1 MRRRGGSAAPAR
13 AGNGAAK
20 SNGREGVGVLSDGA
34 SMSKVPSALLLDVSN
49 KLGATPTLTDALR
62 TLVELTTSTIGSE
75 RGAIFLNDASTR
87 ELFSR
92 IRDGKFEREIRM
104 PNTVGFAGHVFISGE
119 ALRIDDAYSD
129 SRFNRSIDEMTGYT
143 TKTILCVP
151 LMTLKG
157 ERIGIAQLLN
167 KSQGHFTQ
175 DDLELLQAMV
185 EQAAVAI
192 EHHRTVET
200 IEKERVQQLQFL
212 EVVTEISS
220 ELKLGPLLAKL
231 IGTITKMLDAE
242 RSTLFINDDK
252 HNELYTMLGEG
263 LGATQIR
270 FPNNRGIAG
279 AVFQSGD
286 TINIPHA
293 YADLRF
299 NPAFDRQTGFFT
311 RSILCVPVVNKQ
323 GKAIGV
329 TQVLN
334 KRGGQFTDEDEAR
347 LKAFTSQI
355 SIGIEN
361 AKLFDD
367 VQNIKNYNLSM
378 LESMTNGVIT
388 LDENEKIVTC
398 NAAGLRMMKQR
409 ASELVEKP
417 AAEVFTG
424 SNAWVMDMVHKVEE
438 KLKALANQPMRRRSD
453 RQAPQENVV
462 DAELTFAGEKLSVNL
477 TVLPL
482 IGITGAKLGSMMM
495 IEDIST
501 EKRVKSTMARYMDPS
516 LAEQVLQ
523 AGQDLLG
530 GQSKIA
536 TILFSD
542 IKGFTT
548 LTEELGAAETVS
560 LLNEYFTLMV
570 DCVSQEGGMLD
581 KFIGDAVMAVFGTPI
596 AHDDDADR
604 AVRTAIAMMG
614 ALEIYNGRRR
624 AENRKTIDIR
634 VGVNT
639 DSIVSGNIGSPKRM
653 DYTVIGDGVNLAS
666 RLEGACKAYGAHILV
681 STNTFE
687 RLRGTYRHREIDRIV
702 VKGKTQPV
710 AIYEILE
717 YHTRESF
724 PNLTDA
730 LGYFKHALE
739 AYRARRWNEAIKSFN
754 EVLRLNP
761 NDKASAVYLERS
773 RHFANEAPPEDW
785 GGEWIMETK

>member
-1 MRRRGGSAAPAR
+1 MRNPGHSRRARIHSGSGARGDWGAAAAPHGDQA
-13 AGNGAAK
+13 
-20 SNGREGVGVLSDGA
+20 
-34 SMSKVPSALLLDVSN
+34 PTALLLDVSN
-49 KLGATPTLTDALR
+49 KLGATTDLTDALR
-62 TLVELTTSTIGSE
+62 TLVELTTSTVGAE
-75 RGAIFLNDASTR
+75 RGAVFLNDATSR

-104 PNTVGFAGHVFISGE
+104 PNTVGIAGAVFLGGNGVIV
-119 ALRIDDAYSD
+119 DDAYAD
-129 SRFNRSIDEMTGYT
+129 PRFNRSIDEMTGYT
-143 TKTILCVP
+143 TKTTLCVP
-151 LMTLKG
+151 LITLKG

-167 KSQGHFTQ
+167 KTEGRFTP
-175 DDLELLQAMV
+175 DDLTLLTAMV

-192 EHHRTVET
+192 EHHRIVEA
-200 IEKERVQQLQFL
+200 IEKGRVQQLQFL

-220 ELKLGPLLAKL
+220 ELKLGPLLVKL
-231 IGTITKMLDAE
+231 IGTITRMLDAE
-242 RSTLFINDDK
+242 RSTLFINDEK

-263 LGATQIR
+263 LGAAQIR
-270 FPNNRGIAG
+270 FPNDRGIAG
-279 AVFQSGD
+279 AVFQSRQ

-323 GKAIGV
+323 GNTIGV

-367 VQNIKNYNLSM
+367 VQNIKNYNVSI

-388 LDENEKIVTC
+388 LNEDEKIVTC
-398 NAAGLRMMKQR
+398 NAAGLRMLKRR
-409 ASELVEKP
+409 ASELVDRP
-417 AAEVFTG
+417 ATEVFTDG
-424 SNAWVMDMVHKVEE
+424 NAWVTDMVRKVEE
-438 KLKALANQPMRRRSD
+438 KLRALANQPMRRRSD

-462 DAELTFAGEKLSVNL
+462 DAELTFAGEKVSVNL

-482 IGITGAKLGSMMM
+482 IGITGAKLGSMIM

-516 LAEQVLQ
+516 LAEQVMQ

-530 GQSKIA
+530 GQSKDA

-542 IKGFTT
+542 IRGFTT

-570 DCVSQEGGMLD
+570 DCVQKEGGMLD

-614 ALEIYNGRRR
+614 ALETYNARRR
-624 AENRKTIDIR
+624 AENRNSIDIR

-639 DSIVSGNIGSPKRM
+639 DTIVSGNIGSPKRM

-681 STNTFE
+681 SENTFE
-687 RLRGTYRHREIDRIV
+687 RLRGTYRSREIDRIV

-710 AIYEILE
+710 AIHEILE

-724 PNLTDA
+724 PNLNEA
-730 LGYFKHALE
+730 LRYFKHALE
-739 AYRARRWNEAIKSFN
+739 SYRARRWEEAVAGFN
-754 EVLRLNP
+754 EVIRLNP
-761 NDKASAVYLERS
+761 HDKASAIYVARS
-773 RHFANEAPPEDW
+773 RHFADNPPPDDW
-785 GGEWIMETK
+785 AGEWVMDSK